1 MLPAALAFSV
11 ATSVKDIAN
20 YAALKNV
27 QAFMRYF
34 GKYPNDTS
42 LADLK
47 ELFLPYRYG
56 HATQVQ
62 FLNPVCYRMS
72 PVSCGKHPDLQTCT
86 CMQLLSS
93 VYGLCIHFY
102 QYIRVCIHAFI
113 QTSTC
118 MQPFN
123 PFYGLCWRYCSNM
136 HAYIG
141 TCVQPSES
149 SVFISHHQSSFSM
162 ASQILKAQLTGLLN
176 GISHGPVNRKGTLQ

>member
-62 FLNPVCYRMS
+62 FLNPVCYCMS

-86 CMQLLSS
+86 CTCMQLLSS
-93 VYGLCIHFY
+93 VYGLC
-102 QYIRVCIHAFI
+102 
-113 QTSTC
+113 
-118 MQPFN
+118 
-123 PFYGLCWRYCSNM
+123 
-136 HAYIG
+136 
-141 TCVQPSES
+141 
-149 SVFISHHQSSFSM
+149 VFISTSTYVYVYMHSYRQAHACSCSTHFTACVASIAQTCMHTLAHAYSHQNHQSSSVII
-162 ASQILKAQLTGLLN
+162 QHGITKAQLTGLLN
-176 GISHGPVNRKGTLQ
+176 GISHGPGNRKGISQ